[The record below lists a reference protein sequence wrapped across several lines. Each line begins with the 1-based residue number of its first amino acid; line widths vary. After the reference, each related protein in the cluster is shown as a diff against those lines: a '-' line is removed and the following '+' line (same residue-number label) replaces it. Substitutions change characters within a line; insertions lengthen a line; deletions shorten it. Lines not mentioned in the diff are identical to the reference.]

1 MTHKKRLPAP
11 RHYPIARKGLTYVS
25 TIKGSRSPENAV
37 PTVLFLREIVEFAE
51 SEKEAKEIV
60 RKGAVLRNGEPIR
73 DIKEGI
79 GVLDTVEIPAIEE
92 TYRVVRDGEKLKF
105 VSVTDSE
112 KSIAKIVDKSAD
124 GESFVYRLHNGEN
137 FRTDTEYETGNTLV
151 FNSNVKEVEL
161 EEGAQVA
168 VIDGKH
174 AGKSGEVQKINERGM
189 NPDTALVEDGEEFE
203 TKFENL
209 VAFESID
216 LGDL

>member
-1 MTHKKRLPAP
+1 MTHNKRLPAP
-11 RHYPIARKGLTYVS
+11 RHYPIARKGVTYVS
-25 TIKGSRSPENAV
+25 TIKGSRSPENAI
-37 PTVLFLREIVEFAE
+37 PTVLFLREVVEFADT
-51 SEKEAKEIV
+51 EKEAKEIV
-60 RKGAVLRNGEPIR
+60 RKGAVLRNGEPVR

-79 GVLDTVEIPAIEE
+79 GVLDTVEVPAIEE

-105 VSVTDSE
+105 ISVTDSD

-151 FNSNVKEVEL
+151 FNSNVKEVKL
-161 EEGAQVA
+161 EEGAKVA

-174 AGKSGEVQKINERGM
+174 AGKSGDIQEISNRGM
-189 NPDTALVEDGEEFE
+189 NPDTATVEDEKEFE
-203 TKFENL
+203 TKTENL
-209 VAFESID
+209 VAFENID